1 MAKQRT
7 KQLRIWHILSAIAAT
22 ALLMS
27 ADPAN
32 LPMAAKTTLFV
43 LGLIATAI
51 SCLMPASWL
60 KVTAWSTV
68 IFPIFPPLGVLL
80 TWLAA
85 RVALSHVPRTN
96 FDDPR
101 TIGGFV
107 EICRCVTFL
116 SLSLVTSMAL
126 LCLSLVAL
134 NLVISLIRK
143 NPYTSE
149 NALLCTFSVL
159 SWSAMLLFF
168 YCDPGGLAE
177 WFFD

>member
-1 MAKQRT
+1 MAKHRT
-7 KQLRIWHILSAIAAT
+7 KQLRIWHILSAVAAT
-22 ALLMS
+22 ALLIS
-27 ADPAN
+27 VDPAT

-43 LGLIATAI
+43 LGLTAAAI
-51 SCLMPASWL
+51 SCFMPASWL

-85 RVALSHVPRTN
+85 SVALSHVPRAN
-96 FDDPR
+96 LDDPG

-107 EICRCVTFL
+107 EICRCATFL
-116 SLSLVTSMAL
+116 SLSLVPSMAL
-126 LCLSLVAL
+126 LSLSLVAF

-159 SWSAMLLFF
+159 SWSAMIVFF
-168 YCDPGGLAE
+168 YCDPGGLVY